1 MISNQFDYIIIGSGL
16 AGLQLALSLSRDEYF
31 QNKKIALLDKSSKT
45 ENDKTWCFWE
55 QGEGKWESIIHKSW
69 SAGEVITSNKQIYFK
84 LEPYRYKMIRSI
96 DFYNYV
102 LAELNKFST
111 VEFIHEEVITAEE
124 IENTVTVSTSN
135 NTYQAAQVFDSRI
148 PEEYFSNQK
157 DYINIF
163 QHFKGWMI
171 ETEEPVFTPDKFTM
185 MDYRLKWKNSTSFT
199 YVLPISPT
207 KAFVEYTFFT
217 PFTTDE
223 NVYDEQL
230 KTYIE
235 KYLQLNQY
243 KITETE
249 KGIIPMTNFPF
260 HRYHSNRITKIGT
273 AGGWV
278 KASTGYSFKHTEKKI
293 EKLLKNIKQKKAFH
307 HDLYDAK
314 FQYFDKIFL
323 KVLEE
328 ENEKGE
334 WIFENFYAKNSIQ
347 QVFQYLDEETTMA
360 EDLKIM
366 GSLFSSAFIRAFLK
380 SL

>member
-1 MISNQFDYIIIGSGL
+1 MIPNQFDYIIIGSGL

-55 QGEGKWESIIHKSW
+55 QGEGKWQSIIHKSW
-69 SAGEVITSNKQIYFK
+69 SAGEVITSNKQIDFQ

-102 LAELNKFST
+102 LAELNKIST
-111 VEFIHEEVITAEE
+111 VEFIHEEVIATEE
-124 IENTVTVSTSN
+124 KENAVTVSTPSQ
-135 NTYQAAQVFDSRI
+135 TYEAAHVFDSRI

-171 ETEEPVFTPDKFTM
+171 ETEEPVFSPDKFTM

-217 PFTTDE
+217 PFITDE
-223 NVYDEQL
+223 TVYDKQL

-260 HRYHSNRITKIGT
+260 HKYHSNRITKIGT

-293 EKLLKNIKQKKAFH
+293 ERLLKNIKENKVFH
-307 HDLYDAK
+307 YNLYNAK

-334 WIFENFYAKNSIQ
+334 WIFKNFYAKNSIQ
-347 QVFQYLDEETTMA
+347 QVFQYLDEETTMVQ
-360 EDLKIM
+360 DLKIM
-366 GSLFSSAFIRAFLK
+366 GSLFSSAFIKAFFK

>member
-69 SAGEVITSNKQIYFK
+69 SAGEVITSNKQIDFQ

-102 LAELNKFST
+102 LAELNKIST
-111 VEFIHEEVITAEE
+111 VEFIHEEVIAAEE
-124 IENTVTVSTSN
+124 KENTVTVSTPSQ
-135 NTYQAAQVFDSRI
+135 TYQASQVFDSRI

-171 ETEEPVFTPDKFTM
+171 ETEEPVFSPDKFTM

-217 PFTTDE
+217 PFITDE
-223 NVYDEQL
+223 TVYDKQL

-260 HRYHSNRITKIGT
+260 QKYHSNRITKIGT

-293 EKLLKNIKQKKAFH
+293 EKLLKNIKENKVFH
-307 HDLYDAK
+307 LDLYNAK

-347 QVFQYLDEETTMA
+347 HVFQYLDEETTMA
-360 EDLKIM
+360 QDLKIM
-366 GSLFSSAFIRAFLK
+366 GSLFSSAFIKAFFK

>member
-31 QNKKIALLDKSSKT
+31 QNKKIALLDKSSKS

-55 QGEGKWESIIHKSW
+55 QGIEKWESIIHKSW
-69 SAGEVITSNKQIYFK
+69 SAGEVITSNKQIDFQ

-102 LAELNKFST
+102 LAELNKIST
-111 VEFIHEEVITAEE
+111 VEFIHEEVIAAEE
-124 IENTVTVSTSN
+124 IENAVKVSTPSQ
-135 NTYQAAQVFDSRI
+135 TYQAAQVFDSRI

-171 ETEEPVFTPDKFTM
+171 ETEKPVFTPDKFTM

-217 PFTTDE
+217 PFITDE
-223 NVYDEQL
+223 TVYDEQL
-230 KTYIE
+230 KRYIE

-260 HRYHSNRITKIGT
+260 HKYHSNRITKIGT

-293 EKLLKNIKQKKAFH
+293 EKLLKNIKENKVFH
-307 HDLYDAK
+307 LDLYNAK

-334 WIFENFYAKNSIQ
+334 WIFENFYEKNSIQ
-347 QVFQYLDEETTMA
+347 HVFQYLDEETTMA
-360 EDLKIM
+360 QDLKIM
-366 GSLFSSAFIRAFLK
+366 GSLFSSVFIKAFFK

>member
-69 SAGEVITSNKQIYFK
+69 SAGEVITSNKQIDFQ

-102 LAELNKFST
+102 LAELNKIST

>member
-55 QGEGKWESIIHKSW
+55 EGEGKWESIIYKSW
-69 SAGEVITSNKQIYFK
+69 SAGEVITSNKQIDFQ
-84 LEPYRYKMIRSI
+84 LEPYHYKMIRSI

-102 LAELNKFST
+102 LAELNKIST
-111 VEFIHEEVITAEE
+111 VEFIHEEVIATEE
-124 IENTVTVSTSN
+124 KENAVTVSTPSQ
-135 NTYQAAQVFDSRI
+135 TYEAAHVFDSRI
-148 PEEYFSNQK
+148 PEEYFSNQQ

-171 ETEEPVFTPDKFTM
+171 ETEKPNFTPDKFTM

-199 YVLPISPT
+199 YVLPISPS

-217 PFTTDE
+217 PFITDE
-223 NVYDEQL
+223 TVYDEQL

-260 HRYHSNRITKIGT
+260 HKYHSNRITKIGT

-293 EKLLKNIKQKKAFH
+293 ERLLKNIKENKVFH
-307 HDLYDAK
+307 YNLYNAK

-334 WIFENFYAKNSIQ
+334 WIFENFYEKNSIQ

-360 EDLKIM
+360 QDLKIM
-366 GSLFSSAFIRAFLK
+366 GSLFSSAFIKAFFK

>member
-16 AGLQLALSLSRDEYF
+16 AGLQLALSLSRDECF

-69 SAGEVITSNKQIYFK
+69 SAGEVITSNKQIDFQ

-102 LAELNKFST
+102 LAELNKIST
-111 VEFIHEEVITAEE
+111 VEFIHEEVIATEE
-124 IENTVTVSTSN
+124 KENAVTVSTPSQ
-135 NTYQAAQVFDSRI
+135 TYEAAHVFDSRI
-148 PEEYFSNQK
+148 PEEYFSNQQ

-171 ETEEPVFTPDKFTM
+171 ETEEPVFSPDKFTM

-207 KAFVEYTFFT
+207 KTFVEYTFFT
-217 PFTTDE
+217 PFITDE
-223 NVYDEQL
+223 TVYDEQL

-243 KITETE
+243 KITGTE

-260 HRYHSNRITKIGT
+260 HKYHSNRITKIGT

-293 EKLLKNIKQKKAFH
+293 ERLLKNIKENKVFH
-307 HDLYDAK
+307 LDLYNAK

-334 WIFENFYAKNSIQ
+334 WIFENFYEKNSIQ

-366 GSLFSSAFIRAFLK
+366 GSLFSSAFIKAFFK

>member
-16 AGLQLALSLSRDEYF
+16 AGLQLALSLSRDDYF

-69 SAGEVITSNKQIYFK
+69 SAGEVITSNKQIDFQ

-102 LAELNKFST
+102 LAELNKIST
-111 VEFIHEEVITAEE
+111 VEFIHEEVIAAEE
-124 IENTVTVSTSN
+124 IENAVKVSTPSQ
-135 NTYQAAQVFDSRI
+135 TYQAAQVFDSRI

-171 ETEEPVFTPDKFTM
+171 ETEEPVFSPDKFTM

-199 YVLPISPT
+199 YVLPIAPT

-217 PFTTDE
+217 PFITDE
-223 NVYDEQL
+223 TVYDEQL

-260 HRYHSNRITKIGT
+260 HKYHSNRITKIGT

-293 EKLLKNIKQKKAFH
+293 ERLLKNIKENKVFH
-307 HDLYDAK
+307 LDLYNAK

-347 QVFQYLDEETTMA
+347 HVFQYLDEETTMA
-360 EDLKIM
+360 QDLKIM
-366 GSLFSSAFIRAFLK
+366 GSLFSSAFIKAFFK

>member
-69 SAGEVITSNKQIYFK
+69 SAGEVITSNKQIDFQ

-102 LAELNKFST
+102 LAELNKIST
-111 VEFIHEEVITAEE
+111 VEFIHEEVIAAEE
-124 IENTVTVSTSN
+124 IENAVKVSTPSQ
-135 NTYQAAQVFDSRI
+135 TYQAAQVFDSRI

-171 ETEEPVFTPDKFTM
+171 ETEEPVFSPDKFTM

-199 YVLPISPT
+199 YVLPIAPT

-217 PFTTDE
+217 PFITDE
-223 NVYDEQL
+223 TVYDEQL

-260 HRYHSNRITKIGT
+260 HKYHSNRITKIGT

-293 EKLLKNIKQKKAFH
+293 EKLLKNIKENKVFH
-307 HDLYDAK
+307 HDLYNAK

-347 QVFQYLDEETTMA
+347 HVFQYLDEETTMA
-360 EDLKIM
+360 QDLKIM
-366 GSLFSSAFIRAFLK
+366 GSLFSSAFIKAFFK